1 MTGMSDE
8 QEKIWLARVAIGDE
22 QAFRALYDSYSPRIY
37 SLGMH
42 LTQSAIM
49 AEELVQDIFE
59 KLWKKRV
66 SLPQVE
72 HFPGYIKAMVRNTAS
87 NQLKRMAHER
97 LILQRLAREQPAGEY
112 TTDIAMEQ
120 DQFRQFW
127 QESIDSLSP
136 RVKEVYLLS
145 RVEGLKNAEIAE
157 KLGISVYTV
166 KEHLKKA
173 LSVIRVHLDNRLD
186 ILVVAAMIYFFS

>member
-1 MTGMSDE
+1 MTGMSDA

-22 QAFRALYDSYSPRIY
+22 QAFRALYDGYSPRIY
-37 SLGMH
+37 SLGMY
-42 LTQSAIM
+42 LTRSSVM

-59 KLWKKRV
+59 KLWKKRA

-87 NQLKRMAHER
+87 NHLKRMAHER
-97 LILQRLAREQPAGEY
+97 LILQRLAQEQPAGEY

-166 KEHLKKA
+166 KEYLKKA
-173 LSVIRVHLDNRLD
+173 LSVIRVHFGQNRLD
-186 ILVVAAMIYFFS
+186 ILVVAAMIYFF

>member
-1 MTGMSDE
+1 MSDA
-8 QEKIWLARVAIGDE
+8 QEKIWLAQVAIGDE

-42 LTQSAIM
+42 LTRSAIM

-59 KLWKKRV
+59 KLWKKRA

-72 HFPGYIKAMVRNTAS
+72 HFPAYIKAMVRNTAS
-87 NQLKRMAHER
+87 NHLKRMAHER
-97 LILQRLAREQPAGEY
+97 LILQRLAQEQPAGEY

-120 DQFRQFW
+120 DRFRQFW

-145 RVEGLKNAEIAE
+145 RVEGRKNAEIAE

-166 KEHLKKA
+166 KEYLKKA
-173 LSVIRVHLDNRLD
+173 LSLIRVHLDNHLD
-186 ILVVAAMIYFFS
+186 FLVVAAMIYFF

>member
-1 MTGMSDE
+1 MSDA
-8 QEKIWLARVAIGDE
+8 QEKIWLARLAIGDE

-42 LTQSAIM
+42 LTRSAVM
-49 AEELVQDIFE
+49 AEELVQDVFE
-59 KLWKKRV
+59 KLWKKRA

-72 HFPGYIKAMVRNTAS
+72 HFPAYIKAMVRNTAS
-87 NQLKRMAHER
+87 NHLRRMAHER
-97 LILQRLAREQPAGEY
+97 LILQRLAQEQPTGEY

-120 DQFRQFW
+120 DRFRQFW
-127 QESIDSLSP
+127 QESIDSLPP

-166 KEHLKKA
+166 KEYLKKA

-186 ILVVAAMIYFFS
+186 FLVVAAMIYFF

>member
-1 MTGMSDE
+1 MTGMSDA

-42 LTQSAIM
+42 LTRSAVM
-49 AEELVQDIFE
+49 AEELVQDVFE
-59 KLWKKRV
+59 KLWKKRA
-66 SLPQVE
+66 SLPHVE
-72 HFPGYIKAMVRNTAS
+72 HFPAYIKAMVRNTAS
-87 NQLKRMAHER
+87 NHLKRMAHER
-97 LILQRLAREQPAGEY
+97 LILQRLAQEQPDGEY

-120 DQFRQFW
+120 NRFRQFW

-166 KEHLKKA
+166 KEYLKKA
-173 LSVIRVHLDNRLD
+173 LSLIRVHLDNRLD
-186 ILVVAAMIYFFS
+186 FLVVAAMIYFF